1 MTKEIKKHLITAV
14 APGSIGEELAL
25 KPGDYIVSIGGRE
38 IEDVLDYEFM
48 CREEALELLVET
60 AEGEAILFDIEK
72 DEDEDLGL
80 AFEEGLMDAYRSCR
94 NKCIFCFIDQM
105 PPGMRDTLYFKD
117 DDARLSFLQGN
128 YVTLTNMSDHEFERI
143 VQYHLSPINIS
154 VHTMNP
160 ALRCEMLHNRF
171 AGDAL
176 KRLDVLYE
184 NGITMNGQVV
194 LCPGY
199 NDGPELEYTI
209 RELSRYLPH
218 MESVSVVPV
227 GLTKYREGLAPLRLL
242 GREEAAAT
250 IDIIEAWQQK
260 LYPEHGLHF
269 IHASDE
275 IYLLA
280 DRPLPEEERYDGYL
294 QLENGVGMLRLFMN
308 QFRRELRR
316 HKANPDLKRRV
327 SLASG
332 TLPAPVL
339 KELLGELTKKF
350 PGVEPL
356 LYPVV
361 NHFFGESITV
371 SGLVTGQDLIRQL
384 KGQELG
390 EALYIPITM
399 LRAGEDVFLDD
410 IHVGEVEDSLGV
422 PVIALDCDGASM
434 VKSILRSGAGAK
446 NSALFRPYEI
456 GDKHE

>member
-1 MTKEIKKHLITAV
+1 MAKEIKKHLITAV
-14 APGSIGEELAL
+14 APGSIGEELEL

-60 AEGEAILFDIEK
+60 ADGEAILFDIEK

-80 AFEEGLMDAYRSCR
+80 SFDEGLMDAYRSCR

-128 YVTLTNMSDHEFERI
+128 YVTLTNMSDHEFDRI

-242 GREEAAAT
+242 SQEEAAAT
-250 IDIIEAWQQK
+250 IDIIEAWQKK

-280 DRPLPEEERYDGYL
+280 GRPLPEEDRYDGYL
-294 QLENGVGMLRLFMN
+294 QLENGVGMLRLFMD

-316 HKANPDLKRRV
+316 HKANPNLKRRV

-339 KELLGELTKKF
+339 KALLGELTKKF

-371 SGLVTGQDLIRQL
+371 SGLVTGQDLIHQL
-384 KGQELG
+384 KGQALG

-410 IHVGEVEDSLGV
+410 IHVGEVTDSLGV

-434 VKSILRSGAGAK
+434 VKSILRSGGGTK
-446 NSALFRPYEI
+446 NSALFRAYEI
-456 GDKHE
+456 GGKHE